1 MGIERFL
8 KQSDGFE
15 VDEPV
20 DPVPIPPVGPTGSN
34 RFGLPGKTT
43 SAPLITGLPNVPGLA
58 ELVRALTAREAAL
71 RGTDQTGAAAAATD
85 AAQSAL
91 ERISNYL
98 AADDVS
104 GLPD

>member
-20 DPVPIPPVGPTGSN
+20 DPVPIPPVGPSGAN

-58 ELVRALTAREAAL
+58 ELVRSLSAREAAL
-71 RGTDQTGAAAAATD
+71 RGGDQANALAAATD
-85 AAQSAL
+85 AAESAL
-91 ERISNYL
+91 DRISGYL
-98 AADDVS
+98 SADDVT